1 MSDPDAPIP
10 ALFAT
15 IHHRSDRR
23 PDGYTTED
31 ISLLNVQA
39 NKHIPELHAALV
51 AAHNDR
57 YPSSPASMDSEYSVD
72 EHSHRFAA
80 WAAARAASV
89 IGCRFTVS
97 QGKSLMEAI
106 SFSGVPC
113 TADDLPP
120 ADQIDE
126 VHRAWRERMIDVAQ
140 SFGLPIT
147 HGIAAKLINV
157 YLKARFVSG
166 VTAYHPHVAS
176 IHPPIDRLLLH
187 ELAATKFG
195 GDPRPW
201 RKARDRGWSNFTSV
215 EYEDVI
221 NRIRTH
227 LNGQPLWTI
236 EKYWR
241 GYQ

>member
-1 MSDPDAPIP
+1 MSDQDAQTP

-23 PDGYTTED
+23 PDGYTAED

-39 NKHIPELHAALV
+39 NKHLPELHAALI

-57 YPSSPASMDSEYSVD
+57 FRFLTATDSEYSIH

-89 IGCRFTVS
+89 RNYRFTVS
-97 QGKSLMEAI
+97 QGKGLMESI
-106 SFSGVPC
+106 GFSGAPY

-120 ADQIDE
+120 PDQIDD
-126 VHRAWRERMIDVAQ
+126 VHRAWRERMIDTAQ
-140 SFGLPIT
+140 ARGLPIT

-166 VTAYHPHVAS
+166 LTAHHPHVAS
-176 IHPPIDRLLLH
+176 IHPPIDRVLLN
-187 ELAATKFG
+187 ELAAMKFG
-195 GDPRPW
+195 GDARPW
-201 RKARDRGWSNFTSV
+201 RKARDRAWSNFTSA
-215 EYEDVI
+215 EYQDVI
-221 NRIRTH
+221 NLIRTH
-227 LNGQPLWTI
+227 LNGQPLWMI
-236 EKYWR
+236 EKHWR
-241 GYQ
+241 GHQ